1 MVLNSLANFRSLQ
14 IHLLKS
20 AINQTKE
27 RDAHK
32 SFAHHKITSN
42 KSITLLHKK
51 DIIYLDLIC
60 QQISFQHKN
69 LQRLIVTHPVGA

>member
-42 KSITLLHKK
+42 KSINYYIKRTL
-51 DIIYLDLIC
+51 
-60 QQISFQHKN
+60 F
-69 LQRLIVTHPVGA
+69 T

>member
-1 MVLNSLANFRSLQ
+1 MTGKLTVKLKIKIPKKVLKKLTYNMVLNSLANFRSLQ
-14 IHLLKS
+14 IRKS

-42 KSITLLHKK
+42 KSINYYIKRTL
-51 DIIYLDLIC
+51 
-60 QQISFQHKN
+60 F
-69 LQRLIVTHPVGA
+69 T

>member
-1 MVLNSLANFRSLQ
+1 MVLNSLANFRSQ
-14 IHLLKS
+14 ILKS

-42 KSITLLHKK
+42 KSINYYIKRTL
-51 DIIYLDLIC
+51 
-60 QQISFQHKN
+60 F
-69 LQRLIVTHPVGA
+69 T

>member
-42 KSITLLHKK
+42 KSITV
-51 DIIYLDLIC
+51 II
-60 QQISFQHKN
+60 
-69 LQRLIVTHPVGA
+69 T

>member
-1 MVLNSLANFRSLQ
+1 MVLNSLASFRSLQ

-42 KSITLLHKK
+42 KSINYYIKRTL
-51 DIIYLDLIC
+51 
-60 QQISFQHKN
+60 F
-69 LQRLIVTHPVGA
+69 T

>member
-1 MVLNSLANFRSLQ
+1 MPKKVLKKLTYNMVLNSLANFRSLQ

-42 KSITLLHKK
+42 KSINYYIKRTL
-51 DIIYLDLIC
+51 
-60 QQISFQHKN
+60 F
-69 LQRLIVTHPVGA
+69 T